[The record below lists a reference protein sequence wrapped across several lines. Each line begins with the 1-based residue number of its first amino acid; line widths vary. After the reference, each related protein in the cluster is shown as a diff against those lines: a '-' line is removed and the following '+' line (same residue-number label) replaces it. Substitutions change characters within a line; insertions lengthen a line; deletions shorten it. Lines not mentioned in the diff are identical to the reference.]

1 MHEVS
6 LHSILNEVVM
16 EKVVDR
22 VLAHRERFSR
32 SERSGRALSV
42 MSSIETPPRSESG
55 YFSRLHFCYIKL
67 FIQYVNSVVKVDLT
81 ISSNESQNMIHV
93 DWLR

>member
-1 MHEVS
+1 MSLCTGSDQLKRPSEVTRTTMHEVS

-55 YFSRLHFCYIKL
+55 YF
-67 FIQYVNSVVKVDLT
+67 
-81 ISSNESQNMIHV
+81 
-93 DWLR
+93 